1 MHLQSL
7 VVFLVAATVVVAGC
21 SMPLKV
27 PEVTVTGVSPRSVSL
42 TELALD
48 VTLHVD
54 NPNPVGMNLK
64 TLSFDVSFQQ
74 GDDWVHLA
82 HGEQDG
88 IALQPGPNDFIIPVT
103 VQNSALLGSLRGIIQ
118 AGEITL
124 KIEGTARPD
133 FRLFAPEVPFSRTM
147 TLSR

>member
-1 MHLQSL
+1 
-7 VVFLVAATVVVAGC
+7 
-21 SMPLKV
+21 
-27 PEVTVTGVSPRSVSL
+27 
-42 TELALD
+42 
-48 VTLHVD
+48 
-54 NPNPVGMNLK
+54 
-64 TLSFDVSFQQ
+64 
-74 GDDWVHLA
+74 VHLA